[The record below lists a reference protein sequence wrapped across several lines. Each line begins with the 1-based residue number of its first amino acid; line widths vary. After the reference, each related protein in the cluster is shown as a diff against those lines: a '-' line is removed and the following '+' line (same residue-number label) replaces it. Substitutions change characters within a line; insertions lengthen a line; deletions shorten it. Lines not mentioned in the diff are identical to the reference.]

1 MTQIV
6 LEIENEIDVEPILA
20 IARRLNIKH
29 YKTTSSGNDKNGK
42 SAFLRRREG
51 LAKFGG
57 ILKEYKGY
65 NPNKSEFYEQ

>member
-29 YKTTSSGNDKNGK
+29 YKTTSSDNEKNDK
-42 SAFLRRREG
+42 SAFL
-51 LAKFGG
+51 
-57 ILKEYKGY
+57 
-65 NPNKSEFYEQ
+65 S